1 VDNDNVE
8 IPPIRGSKL
17 IKNTEKEDIPRIQPD
32 STEVILQKA
41 ITSHW
46 VSLIRYFGGIGIISV
61 ITLASLY
68 VIVFDNA
75 SQAYGDAVKLL
86 FLIAGAIVG
95 SIYASSSKD

>member
-1 VDNDNVE
+1 MEEDSVK
-8 IPPIRGSKL
+8 IKPIGSISSSKR
-17 IKNTEKEDIPRIQPD
+17 TEKENISPIDSH
-32 STEVILQKA
+32 STEVTMQKA

-61 ITLASLY
+61 ITLSSLY
-68 VIVFDNA
+68 IVTFDNS

-95 SIYASSSKD
+95 SIYANSNKD